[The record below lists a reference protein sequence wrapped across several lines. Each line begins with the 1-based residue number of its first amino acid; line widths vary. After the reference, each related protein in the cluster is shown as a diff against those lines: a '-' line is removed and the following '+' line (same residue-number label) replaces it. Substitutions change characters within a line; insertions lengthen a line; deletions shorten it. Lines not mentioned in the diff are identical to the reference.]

1 MTILPNIEEA
11 MEDAR
16 NGKLSPY
23 WQNNLKRECLHGE
36 LSAEERLALSELNCI
51 LSETPQWSSEEE
63 LCHDIERTQ
72 EFTAPAYE
80 STEEEASPLILR
92 YQEAI
97 TTTDTYHE
105 TKRSFAWIGEIED
118 ENLLAAL
125 EQLSDSD
132 LELITLYAYEE
143 YDTVEISKLFG
154 TTKQNISKKIRRITN
169 FIKNFQIRVV

>member
-1 MTILPNIEEA
+1 MSHI
-11 MEDAR
+11 R
-16 NGKLSPY
+16 RVHK
-23 WQNNLKRECLHGE
+23 E
-36 LSAEERLALSELNCI
+36 LQPPFSLV
-51 LSETPQWSSEEE
+51 
-63 LCHDIERTQ
+63 
-72 EFTAPAYE
+72 
-80 STEEEASPLILR
+80 
-92 YQEAI
+92 
-97 TTTDTYHE
+97 
-105 TKRSFAWIGEIED
+105 IED